1 MFSKESLANL
11 SLSRI
16 LGAAWVIFTTLYF
29 LLSIALPYMVTQAQN
44 VALQGSFQNGQS
56 NGYEAAVLFKHLKK
70 EPVPVNFG
78 TGAPVGILSLLW
90 INKRFLY
97 NAWALKI
104 SCGRSSMAR
113 VSAFQADC
121 YGFESHRPLHFDF
134 EDFVFYPF

>member
-56 NGYEAAVLFKHLKK
+56 NGYEAAVLQLGQALGAQLEGGCK

-78 TGAPVGILSLLW
+78 TGAPVGILSTNCLQTVVEAAM
-90 INKRFLY
+90 NPA
-97 NAWALKI
+97 NQPAPA
-104 SCGRSSMAR
+104 APETP
-113 VSAFQADC
+113 APAQN
-121 YGFESHRPLHFDF
+121 
-134 EDFVFYPF
+134 